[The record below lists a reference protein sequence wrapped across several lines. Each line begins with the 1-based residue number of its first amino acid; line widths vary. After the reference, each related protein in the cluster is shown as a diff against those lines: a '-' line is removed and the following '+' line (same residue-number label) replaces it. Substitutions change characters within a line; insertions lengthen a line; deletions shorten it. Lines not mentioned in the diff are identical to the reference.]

1 MFFLFL
7 KFIKIFKLFL
17 APNSNS
23 FQEYNSEFLAR
34 VYGEEGKGV
43 FTVRHNVLGHMQVS
57 LALKIIGK
65 TKAWTWEHSGI
76 ITEYAGLP
84 VNKIGFDQERKYV
97 FISM

>member
-1 MFFLFL
+1 M
-7 KFIKIFKLFL
+7 

-76 ITEYAGLP
+76 ITEYAGLH